1 MADFTLTAE
10 PFLGRFEQH
19 YDDVTLREIY
29 DVAVVSAAIPLRK
42 LTAAKKAV
50 SAAFGVDLPEVGMS
64 ALSQDSDM
72 RILRLGTDQA
82 FVVFPRAQ
90 HDTGAEPHV
99 ADLLGGVF
107 YTTDQSDVW
116 VTLEI
121 SGTGARRALERI
133 CPLNIAPAA
142 FGIGATAR
150 TSMEHL
156 GTIII
161 RNGEDSF
168 LLMSASS
175 SAHSFL
181 HAIETSIANTA

>member
-1 MADFTLTAE
+1 M
-10 PFLGRFEQH
+10 R
-19 YDDVTLREIY
+19 
-29 DVAVVSAAIPLRK
+29 
-42 LTAAKKAV
+42 
-50 SAAFGVDLPEVGMS
+50 AAFSVDLPEVGLS
-64 ALSQDSDM
+64 ALSQDSAM

-90 HDTGAEPHV
+90 QDTGAEPHI

-116 VTLEI
+116 VTLEL
-121 SGTGARRALERI
+121 SGAGARRALERI
-133 CPLNIAPAA
+133 CPLNLAPDA
-142 FGIGATAR
+142 FGIGAVAR

-156 GTIII
+156 GTVII
-161 RNGEDSF
+161 RTCDDSF

>member
-19 YDDVTLREIY
+19 YDDVKLREIY

-72 RILRLGTDQA
+72 RILRLGNDQA
-82 FVVFPRAQ
+82 FVIFPRAQ

-99 ADLLGGVF
+99 ADLLGDVF

-133 CPLNIAPAA
+133 YPLNIAPDA
-142 FGIGATAR
+142 FGIDAAAR
-150 TSMEHL
+150 TS
-156 GTIII
+156 ID
-161 RNGEDSF
+161 RKSVV
-168 LLMSASS
+168 
-175 SAHSFL
+175 
-181 HAIETSIANTA
+181 

>member
-19 YDDVTLREIY
+19 YDDVKLREIY
-29 DVAVVSAAIPLRK
+29 DVAIVSAAIPLRK

-50 SAAFGVDLPEVGMS
+50 SAAFGVDLPEVGLS
-64 ALSQDSDM
+64 ALSQDSAM

-90 HDTGAEPHV
+90 QDTGAEPHI
-99 ADLLGGVF
+99 ADLLGDVF

-116 VTLEI
+116 VTLEM
-121 SGTGARRALERI
+121 SGAGARRALERI
-133 CPLNIAPAA
+133 CPLNIAPDT
-142 FGIGATAR
+142 FKVGAVAR

-161 RNGEDSF
+161 RTGEDNF
-168 LLMSASS
+168 LLLSASS
-175 SAHSFL
+175 SAQSFL
-181 HAIETSIANTA
+181 HALETSIINTA

>member
-19 YDDVTLREIY
+19 YDDVKLREIY

-50 SAAFGVDLPEVGMS
+50 RVAFGVDLPEVGLS
-64 ALSQDSDM
+64 ALSQDSAM

-90 HDTGAEPHV
+90 QDTGAEPHI
-99 ADLLGGVF
+99 ADLLGDVF

-116 VTLEI
+116 VTLEM
-121 SGTGARRALERI
+121 SGAGARRALERI
-133 CPLNIAPAA
+133 CPLNIAPDT
-142 FGIGATAR
+142 FKVGAVAR

-161 RNGEDSF
+161 RTGEDNF
-168 LLMSASS
+168 LLLSASS
-175 SAHSFL
+175 SAQSFL
-181 HAIETSIANTA
+181 HALETSIINTA

>member
-10 PFLGRFEQH
+10 AFLGRFEHQ
-19 YDDVTLREIY
+19 YDDVKLREIY

-50 SAAFGVDLPEVGMS
+50 RAAFSVDLPEVGLS
-64 ALSQDSDM
+64 ALSQDSAM

-90 HDTGAEPHV
+90 QDTGAEPHI

-116 VTLEI
+116 VTLEL
-121 SGTGARRALERI
+121 SGAGARRALERI
-133 CPLNIAPAA
+133 CPLNLAPDA
-142 FGIGATAR
+142 FGIGAVAR

-156 GTIII
+156 GTVII
-161 RNGEDSF
+161 RTCDDSF